1 VSKSKTIFVCAECGT
16 NYPKWVG
23 RCTACGEWESVIEET
38 VVRIK
43 SETRQ
48 IQPPEKL
55 SEISEKS
62 SVRIKSEIAEI
73 DNVLGG
79 GFVPGS
85 VILLGGEPGIGK
97 STLALQ
103 IAGSISAKG
112 KTAMI
117 FSGEE
122 STGQIAMRAKRL
134 KIGGSEIHI
143 QNESSL
149 EAIAGAISEEKP
161 KMVIIDSIQTVFS
174 ENIDGLPGSIS
185 QIRACASQL
194 LSKAKESGF
203 ILILIGHITKE
214 GAIAGPKLLEH
225 LVDTV
230 LYLEGDK
237 HHLYRLL
244 RSVKNRFG
252 ATYGVGVFEMMES
265 GLVPVKDSSGLFLAE
280 RNEFISGSA
289 VVPCMDGGRVFLVE
303 IQALTAPAN
312 YGTPQRSVTG
322 LNRNRLNMLLA
333 VLERR
338 VGLHVG
344 TKDIFVNLVGG
355 LKIEEPAN
363 DLGIACAIVSSLK
376 DAPIGKDFALIG
388 EIGLGGEI
396 RSVPHLDR
404 RLTECKQMGFSKIL
418 VPKGNLKKIKKNNNL
433 EIIGV
438 ASLNDAIEIL
448 NIL

>member
-1 VSKSKTIFVCAECGT
+1 MNKSKTIFICSECGT

-23 RCTACGEWESVIEET
+23 RCTACGKWDSVIEEA
-38 VVRIK
+38 VIHVK
-43 SETRQ
+43 SRTRQ
-48 IQPPEKL
+48 VQPPEKL
-55 SEISEKS
+55 DKISEQSSIRISSEIT
-62 SVRIKSEIAEI
+62 EI
-73 DNVLGG
+73 DRVVGG

-103 IAGSISAKG
+103 IAGSISAKE

-134 KIGGSEIHI
+134 KIGGNEIQI

-149 EAIAGAISEEKP
+149 EAIAGVISEQKP

-174 ENIDGLPGSIS
+174 ENVDGLPGSIS

-252 ATYGVGVFEMMES
+252 ATYGVGVFEMMEN
-265 GLVPVKDSSGLFLAE
+265 GLVSVEDPSGLFLAE
-280 RNEFISGSA
+280 RNEFSSGSV
-289 VVPCMDGGRVFLVE
+289 VVPSLDGGRVFLVE

-338 VGLHVG
+338 VGVHVG
-344 TKDIFVNLVGG
+344 TKDVFVNLVGG
-355 LKIEEPAN
+355 LKIEEPAM
-363 DLGIACAIVSSLK
+363 DLGITCAIVSSLK
-376 DAPIGKDFALIG
+376 DEPIAKEFAMIG

-418 VPKGNLKKIKKNNNL
+418 VPKGNLKKMKSIKNL

-438 ASLNDAIEIL
+438 VSLNDAMEIL
-448 NIL
+448 F

>member
-1 VSKSKTIFVCAECGT
+1 MNKSKTIFICSECGT

-23 RCTACGEWESVIEET
+23 RCTACGKWDSVIEEA
-38 VVRIK
+38 VIRVK
-43 SETRQ
+43 SRTRPA
-48 IQPPEKL
+48 QPPEKL
-55 SEISEKS
+55 DKISEQSGIRISSEIT
-62 SVRIKSEIAEI
+62 EI
-73 DNVLGG
+73 DRVVGG

-103 IAGSISAKG
+103 IAGSISAKE

-134 KIGGSEIHI
+134 KIGGSEIQI

-149 EAIAGAISEEKP
+149 EAIAGVISEQKP

-174 ENIDGLPGSIS
+174 ENVDGLPGSIS

-252 ATYGVGVFEMMES
+252 ATYGVGVFEMMEN
-265 GLVPVKDSSGLFLAE
+265 GLVPVEDPSGLFLAE
-280 RNEFISGSA
+280 RNEFSSGSV
-289 VVPCMDGGRVFLVE
+289 VVPSLDGGRVFLVE

-338 VGLHVG
+338 VGVHVG
-344 TKDIFVNLVGG
+344 TKDVFVNLVGG
-355 LKIEEPAN
+355 LKIEEPAM
-363 DLGIACAIVSSLK
+363 DLGITCAIVSSLK
-376 DAPIGKDFALIG
+376 DEPIAKEFAMIG

-418 VPKGNLKKIKKNNNL
+418 VPKGNLKKMKSIKNL

-438 ASLNDAIEIL
+438 VSLNDAMEIL
-448 NIL
+448 F